1 MYQNTAQEKLSEE
14 EFLRLHSKYKESGDI
29 ALRNRLVMSFGHIA
43 KIAALQ
49 LRGSASSQAQV
60 EDMVNHG
67 MIILID
73 CIDKFDPSK
82 EVKFESY
89 AFMRVRGG
97 IIDLIRKQDWIPR
110 RVRANSKKINDTYNA
125 LCSNLRREPTAEE
138 MAKELDISVEKLE
151 KYNCE
156 ISNATVYSFEELIQN
171 VSQMGNV
178 LENSTMD
185 DITPEKNLLKNEL
198 RKLLAE
204 AIEELSERERL
215 VVSLYYYE
223 NLNLSDIA
231 KVLEVSVQRVSQINS
246 RIITKLKAKLNGYIN
261 TDRGMPVI

>member
-1 MYQNTAQEKLSEE
+1 MNQTAAEQKLTEE
-14 EFLRLHSKYKESGDI
+14 EFLNLHAKYKETGDI
-29 ALRNRLVMSFGHIA
+29 SIRNKLVMAYGHIA

-49 LRGSASSQAQV
+49 LRGSAGTQAQV
-60 EDMVNHG
+60 EDMINHG

-73 CIDKFDPSK
+73 CIDKFDSSK

-125 LCSNLRREPTAEE
+125 LCSELKREPTPEE
-138 MAKELDISVEKLE
+138 LAKELDISVEKLE
-151 KYNCE
+151 KYKCE

-171 VSQMGNV
+171 VSQMGSI
-178 LENSTMD
+178 LESSTLD
-185 DITPEKNLLKNEL
+185 DITPEKKLIKDEMRKIL
-198 RKLLAE
+198 RE
-204 AIEELSERERL
+204 AIDELSERERL

-223 NLNLSDIA
+223 NLNLADIA
-231 KVLEVSVQRVSQINS
+231 KVLEVSVQRVSQINTKVIS
-246 RIITKLKAKLNGYIN
+246 KLKAKLNSYL
-261 TDRGMPVI
+261 T